1 MNKVAIFVFAD
12 TETNEGLGRVVNA
25 LETAKEFKNGDV
37 RLYFD
42 GTGTKWPAELAK
54 ENHIAHKL
62 YESVTGKVAGACSFC
77 AAAFGATESIK
88 KARIQLVDE
97 FEQHISIKELLSDGF
112 QIMNY

>member
-1 MNKVAIFVFAD
+1 
-12 TETNEGLGRVVNA
+12 VVNA
-25 LETAKEFKNGDV
+25 LETAKEFKNDDV

-54 ENHIAHKL
+54 EDHIAHKL
-62 YESVTGKVAGACSFC
+62 YESVTGKVIGACSFC
-77 AAAFGATESIK
+77 AAAFGATDSIK

-112 QIMNY
+112 QIMNF